1 VKRAGRIGFST
12 FPGDKTSM
20 EFSMNDL
27 LSDTR
32 YKVKIY
38 GRYYDETN
46 AQKTETVCAI
56 KVRTTKD

>member
-1 VKRAGRIGFST
+1 
-12 FPGDKTSM
+12 M